1 MAVHGVSGSTPP
13 IPHQSVNTQRVQP
26 KQDNDGDND
35 GSRAGEVEAQE
46 SNHSVSSGYT
56 PGSIINTTA

>member
-1 MAVHGVSGSTPP
+1 MAIQGVSGSTPP
-13 IPHQSVNTQRVQP
+13 IPHQTVNTQRVQP

-46 SNHSVSSGYT
+46 SSPSASAGYT